1 MEIVVSA
8 AKSELVE
15 SYWNSYFSWRTGQLD
30 NAAISAVVLSIW
42 QQVNSHAVA
51 GAELDSLKKL
61 ARMMQDEI
69 AALGDEDEVTW
80 VA

>member
-30 NAAISAVVLSIW
+30 NAAIEAVVRSIW
-42 QQVNSHAVA
+42 QQVNDQAVT

-61 ARMMQDEI
+61 ARMIEDEI
-69 AALGDEDEVTW
+69 AGLDEDDEITW

>member
-1 MEIVVSA
+1 MEIVVNA

-30 NAAISAVVLSIW
+30 NAAIEAVVRSIW
-42 QQVNSHAVA
+42 QQVNDQAVT

-61 ARMMQDEI
+61 ARMIEDEI
-69 AALGDEDEVTW
+69 AGLDEDDEITW